1 VKTTITARHCE
12 IADEI
17 RTRAAEVAEKLAHLA
32 HRPQRMEI
40 VFDDDHQRRVVELKM
55 WLPRGQVLVATGEES
70 DFRTALD
77 RAAEKLRSQLE
88 KNAARPPRRQP
99 AA

>member
-1 VKTTITARHCE
+1 MQTTITARHCD
-12 IADEI
+12 IPDEV
-17 RTRAAEVAEKLAHLA
+17 RLRAEDIAEKLARLA

-40 VFDDDHQRRVVELKM
+40 VFDVDHQRRVVEFRM
-55 WLPRGQVLVATGEES
+55 SQPRGQTLIASAEES

-88 KNAARPPRRQP
+88 KTAQRPPRRQP

>member
-1 VKTTITARHCE
+1 MKTTVTARHCE
-12 IADEI
+12 VPEEI
-17 RTRAAEVAEKLAHLA
+17 RTRAAEVTEKLARLA
-32 HRPQRMEI
+32 PRPQRMEI

-55 WLPRGQVLVATGEES
+55 SLPRGQTLIATAEEA

-88 KNAARPPRRQP
+88 KLAQRAPRRQP

>member
-1 VKTTITARHCE
+1 MQTTVTARHCE
-12 IADEI
+12 IPEEV
-17 RTRAAEVAEKLAHLA
+17 RTRAEEVAEKLARMA

-40 VFDDDHQRRVVELKM
+40 VFDDDHQRRVAELKM
-55 WLPRGQVLVATGEES
+55 WLPRGQTLVATAEEA

-88 KNAARPPRRQP
+88 KSGQRPPRRQP

>member
-1 VKTTITARHCE
+1 MQTTVTARHCE
-12 IADEI
+12 IPDEV
-17 RTRAAEVAEKLAHLA
+17 RTRAEEVAEKLARMA

-40 VFDDDHQRRVVELKM
+40 VFDEEHQRRVVELKM
-55 WLPRGQVLVATGEES
+55 SLPRGQTLVATSEET

-88 KNAARPPRRQP
+88 KNAQRTTRRQP

>member
-1 VKTTITARHCE
+1 VKTTVTARHCE
-12 IADEI
+12 VPEEI
-17 RTRAAEVAEKLAHLA
+17 RTRAEEVAEKLAKLA

-40 VFDDDHQRRVVELKM
+40 VFDDDHQRRVVELRM
-55 WLPRGQVLVATGEES
+55 SLPRGQTLIATAEEV

-88 KNAARPPRRQP
+88 KIAQRTPRRQP

>member
-1 VKTTITARHCE
+1 VQTTVTARHCE
-12 IADEI
+12 IPEEL
-17 RTRAAEVAEKLAHLA
+17 RTRAAEVADKLARLA

-40 VFDDDHQRRVVELKM
+40 VFDNDHQRRVVELKM
-55 WLPRGQVLVATGEES
+55 WLPRGQTLVATAEEADS
-70 DFRTALD
+70 RTALD

-88 KNAARPPRRQP
+88 KNAARTPRRQP

>member
-1 VKTTITARHCE
+1 VQTTVTARHCE
-12 IADEI
+12 IPDEV
-17 RTRAAEVAEKLAHLA
+17 RTRAEEVAEKLAGMA

-55 WLPRGQVLVATGEES
+55 WLPPGQTLVATAEAT

-88 KNAARPPRRQP
+88 KSGRRPPRRQP